1 MNNLN
6 IYLDILTSSERS
18 KIKEVIASNL
28 LSIRDLYTTYTE
40 SPCGNFDCYIIEY
53 SKFKF
58 DIVTLYDYRALC
70 AALNNNIPIFLCY
83 KNKAGEYHI
92 YSTKFGSGA
101 DYLLLSIEGIP
112 STTDDFTNFVRKKFE
127 GNVDIVS
134 NNVDRDTLTTN
145 KIDASFIYNPPS
157 TFTFDTREGIL
168 PQIKLDPPSGKIH
181 WVEYN
186 DLDNPINI
194 LFLNFKP

>member
-18 KIKEVIASNL
+18 KIKGVIASNL

-40 SPCGNFDCYIIEY
+40 SPCGNFDCYIIECN
-53 SKFKF
+53 KFKLN
-58 DIVTLYDYRALC
+58 IVTLTDYKALC
-70 AALNNNIPIFLCY
+70 PALNKNIPIFLCY

-92 YSTKFGSGA
+92 YSTKFGSST
-101 DYLLLSIEGIP
+101 DYITISIEGIP
-112 STTDDFTNFVRKKFE
+112 GTTDDFTNFVRKKFE

-134 NNVDRDTLTTN
+134 NNIDRDTLTTN
-145 KIDASFIYNPPS
+145 KIDASFICNLPS
-157 TFTFDTREGIL
+157 A
-168 PQIKLDPPSGKIH
+168 KIH
-181 WVEYN
+181 WVVYDN
-186 DLDNPINI
+186 DLDNPLNI